1 MFEELHPGIEKV
13 SKFVSLKNSE
23 NLSTLYSQGYL
34 YIQNLSLVI
43 NKFIL

>member
-1 MFEELHPGIEKV
+1 MFEELHPALEKV

-34 YIQNLSLVI
+34 YIQNRI
-43 NKFIL
+43 Y